1 MEAFMRRPLF
11 AVLFF
16 ASALFS
22 APAMAASFDNPAFV
36 APEGKPVLGVEYWRE
51 QTKFR
56 AKESA
61 AFPSLNLVSNHLY
74 AVLSFSGSDGGEVF
88 LKVGAR
94 DLRLKNAFAD
104 GSGFDDSYKLSGGI
118 GLKQSYFIGKDWKI
132 GGSVQYMIS
141 QSFNQTKNITVSGT
155 PTSESMTVRS
165 PWEIDAAIAFSYI
178 GPWYAPYLGPYFT
191 YKRFKVETSS
201 PTPVGNL
208 AASDAAHFSQ
218 IGNTGGVAG
227 IEIFHGDFK
236 ADFEAQVSKETSFG
250 ASVSY
255 LFE

>member
-1 MEAFMRRPLF
+1 MRRSSF

-16 ASALFS
+16 GLAFA

-36 APEGKPVLGVEYWRE
+36 PPEGKPVLSIEYWRE

-61 AFPSLNLVSNHLY
+61 DFAPVNLVSNHLY
-74 AVLSFSGSDGGEVF
+74 AVLSYSGSEGGEVF
-88 LKVGAR
+88 MKVGAR

-104 GSGFDDSYKLSGGI
+104 GGDFSDSYRLGGGI

-141 QSFNQTKNITVSGT
+141 QGFNQTKGITVSGA
-155 PTSESMTVRS
+155 PTRESIIVRA
-165 PWEIDAAIAFSYI
+165 PWEIDAAVAFSYI

-191 YKRFKVETSS
+191 YRRFKVETSS
-201 PTPVGNL
+201 PAPAGKL
-208 AASDAAHFSQ
+208 AAAAAGHYSQ
-218 IGNTGGVAG
+218 IGNAGGVAG
-227 IEIFHGDFK
+227 LEIFRGDFK

>member
-1 MEAFMRRPLF
+1 MRRFSL
-11 AVLFF
+11 AVLFLV
-16 ASALFS
+16 SALS
-22 APAMAASFDNPAFV
+22 AAPAMAASFDNPAFV
-36 APEGKPVLGVEYWRE
+36 PPEDKPVLSVEYWRE
-51 QTKFR
+51 QQKFR

-61 AFPSLNLVSNHLY
+61 GFPSLNFVSNHLY
-74 AVLSFSGSDGGEVF
+74 AVLSLSGSEGGEVF
-88 LKVGAR
+88 MKVGAR

-104 GSGFDDSYKLSGGI
+104 GSDLSDSYKLSGGI
-118 GLKQSYFIGKDWKI
+118 GLKQAYFIGKDWKI

-141 QSFNQTKNITVSGT
+141 QSFNQTKSITVSGT
-155 PTSESMTVRS
+155 PASESVVVRA
-165 PWEIDAAIAFSYI
+165 PWEIDAALAFSYI

-201 PTPVGNL
+201 PTL
-208 AASDAAHFSQ
+208 AAGAAHYSQ
-218 IGNTGGVAG
+218 IGNAGGVAG

-236 ADFEAQVSKETSFG
+236 ADFEAQISKETSFG